1 MTTLILPYSFAKQHH
16 VFLARG
22 MLYRTAQTPLHAL
35 LEAQRVAHGP
45 CPLQLLDDTAF
56 EAQLQLQYQHHS
68 GSSVAI
74 ANTLD
79 RQTDLLQLAA
89 TLPQIEDLVDQ
100 ADDAPIIRLL
110 NALIAEAIREQAS
123 DIHIE
128 PYENR
133 VRIRL
138 RKDGVLQTVLE
149 PKRELGPLLVSRI
162 KIMARLD
169 IAERRLPQD
178 GRMSIQ
184 LAGRPVD
191 IRVAIIPSGQGER
204 VVLRLLDRQLQRL
217 DLHRLGIPST
227 IEQAMQRLIARPHG
241 IILVTGP
248 TGSGKTTTLYA
259 ALQQINQQDRNIMT
273 VEEPVEYDL
282 DGISQT
288 AVNTQTGMTFAS
300 GLRAILRQDP
310 DVIMVGEIR
319 DLETAKIA
327 IQASLTGHL
336 VFSTLHTNTATG
348 AITRLQD
355 MGVASYLLASGM
367 LAVLSQRLVRQ
378 LCPTCKIAATGTAGC
393 APAGCSACD
402 QSGYQGRLGL
412 YELFEITDPIRQLIH
427 DGGSQQELEQLAQQQ
442 HGSLCQDGMAK
453 VVDGTTTYTEVLRV
467 TEVD

>member
-1 MTTLILPYSFAKQHH
+1 MTAPILPYSFAKQHH
-16 VFLARG
+16 VLLARG
-22 MLYRTAQTPLHAL
+22 TLYRTAQTPLHAL
-35 LEAQRVAHGP
+35 LEAQRVALGP
-45 CPLQLLDDTAF
+45 CTLQLLDDTAF

-79 RQTDLLQLAA
+79 TQTDLLQLAA
-89 TLPQIEDLVDQ
+89 TLPQIEDLIDQ
-100 ADDAPIIRLL
+100 SDDAPIIRLI

-184 LAGRPVD
+184 LASRPVD

-217 DLHRLGIPST
+217 DLHRLGMPSA

-319 DLETAKIA
+319 DLETAKTA

-378 LCPTCKIAATGTAGC
+378 LCPNCKIAATGTAGC
-393 APAGCSACD
+393 APAGCPACD

-442 HGSLCQDGMAK
+442 HGSLRQDGMAK
-453 VVDGTTTYTEVLRV
+453 VVSGATTYTEVLRV

>member
-1 MTTLILPYSFAKQHH
+1 MFCWLGERSTGQPKHPCTRCWKLSGLPT
-16 VFLARG
+16 G
-22 MLYRTAQTPLHAL
+22 PAL
-35 LEAQRVAHGP
+35 
-45 CPLQLLDDTAF
+45 LQLLDDTAF

-79 RQTDLLQLAA
+79 TQTDLLQLAA

-100 ADDAPIIRLL
+100 ADDAPIIRLI

-288 AVNTQTGMTFAS
+288 TVNTQTGMTFAS

-355 MGVASYLLASGM
+355 MGVASYLLASGI

-442 HGSLCQDGMAK
+442 HGSLRQDGMAK